1 MTHKLLLPLLLLPLI
16 ATAQGRERPTGAPA
30 PGTANEELPRVLYIV
45 PWQDTGE
52 VSGSGHDWRRNIGM
66 MRGPIERE
74 ALLRELDLRRAFG
87 QIE

>member
-1 MTHKLLLPLLLLPLI
+1 MTHKLLIAFLILPLL
-16 ATAQGRERPTGAPA
+16 AAAQGREQSASGSA
-30 PGTANEELPRVLYIV
+30 PGAANEELPRVLYIV
-45 PWQDTGE
+45 PWQDTGQ